1 MIHVVYFTT
10 KSGNTERLVKK
21 LGVESTCIPYTTSL
35 PLPTLTEPY
44 ILITPTYGGGT
55 ITGAVPKQVIH
66 FLNNPDNRAL
76 IRGVISTGNTNF
88 GAGYCLAGSIIAEK
102 CQVPNLAQ
110 VELFG
115 TPADVD
121 RILILLTEFTPH
133 VA

>member
-35 PLPTLTEPY
+35 PLPRVTKPY
-44 ILITPTYGGGT
+44 ILITPTYGGGYLS
-55 ITGAVPKQVIH
+55 GAVPKPVIH
-66 FLNNPDNRAL
+66 FLNNEGNRAL

-88 GAGYCLAGSIIAEK
+88 GAAYCLAGRVIAEK
-102 CQVPNLAQ
+102 CQVPELAQ

-121 RILILLTEFTPH
+121 RILTLLTEFPSH
-133 VA
+133 DS